1 MFLKISLIVSLALP
15 GAALHAQDNK
25 SKSVF
30 DARCDKEVRDY
41 LNALEF
47 IRNAAGPQISSR
59 VAASYVD
66 EKVVRDT
73 QIKQGSCTA
82 AQLIR
87 DKTATSHG

>member
-1 MFLKISLIVSLALP
+1 MFLKISLIASLALP

>member
-1 MFLKISLIVSLALP
+1 VFLKISLIASMALSC
-15 GAALHAQDNK
+15 AALHAQDNK
-25 SKSVF
+25 SRPVF

-47 IRNAAGPQISSR
+47 IRNAAGPQISGR
-59 VAASYVD
+59 VASSYVD

-73 QIKQGSCTA
+73 QAKQGSCTA

-87 DKTATSHG
+87 DKTATSRG